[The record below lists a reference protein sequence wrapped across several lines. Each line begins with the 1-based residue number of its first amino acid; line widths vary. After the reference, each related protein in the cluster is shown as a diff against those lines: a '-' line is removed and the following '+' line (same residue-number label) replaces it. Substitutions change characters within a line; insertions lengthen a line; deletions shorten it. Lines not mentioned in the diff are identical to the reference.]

1 MTDLTEKSH
10 NKQTDSSE
18 VKTTKNQ
25 YQILEIQ
32 SIEDENEKQN
42 LIEMGIKC
50 VTPGLPKEKLDEETK
65 QQVKNVVDDQNGL
78 IRERNKRTLKNIEE
92 DVNDDEEDDEED
104 DDENEYDGEDDED
117 DQHSSGKESRQ
128 NEVNKE
134 NESENNDT
142 PNSNKKG
149 SKFYNIK
156 SIHRMH
162 APSPLNLKRQ
172 PSIFNKRI
180 KTATDQTPQ
189 SSSKSKI
196 MIKYTG
202 YNQNFQTTPQQMT
215 PEFLQQMALYQQQQL
230 AMYQQQLNLQRSQQQ
245 QYIQANPQLYQQFY
259 MNSMM
264 MNPLNGTPIAYNQN
278 MLQQFQGQPPFMNA
292 KKEASSVQ
300 RRKEKNSLSKNKEQS
315 EQKNENENEN
325 EKEEEE
331 EEEDEGTENN
341 ENEEEK
347 EEIEEDGKNQSAL
360 NKTPESATENLH
372 YEGMIRINHDNF
384 QFEFETLTAQTVG
397 KLPIQINELNKKKF
411 LKICEKIWDESYW
424 LMKKREQYSNPTPTG
439 LNPVL
444 DIQQRDEDEEDKEKE
459 EEKVIKNNESEVS
472 SQKDASPK
480 DQE

>member
-117 DQHSSGKESRQ
+117 DQHSSGEESRQ

-189 SSSKSKI
+189 SSNKSKI

-230 AMYQQQLNLQRSQQQ
+230 AMYQQQMTLQRTQQQQQQ

-278 MLQQFQGQPPFMNA
+278 MLQQFQGQQPLMNA
-292 KKEASSVQ
+292 KKEVNSVQ
-300 RRKEKNSLSKNKEQS
+300 KKKEKNGLTKNKGQAEG
-315 EQKNENENEN
+315 EKEDEKEN
-325 EKEEEE
+325 EKEEIENNEKEGEEEE
-331 EEEDEGTENN
+331 EEE
-341 ENEEEK
+341 
-347 EEIEEDGKNQSAL
+347 EEIQADGNDQSVL
-360 NKTPESATENLH
+360 NKIPESATENLH
-372 YEGMIRINHDNF
+372 YEGIIRINHDNF
-384 QFEFETLTAQTVG
+384 QFEFETLKEQTVG

-444 DIQQRDEDEEDKEKE
+444 DIQQRDEEEE
-459 EEKVIKNNESEVS
+459 EEKVIENNESEIS
-472 SQKDASPK
+472 SQKEASPK

>member
-1 MTDLTEKSH
+1 MSDLTEKSN
-10 NKQTDSSE
+10 NKQTDSG
-18 VKTTKNQ
+18 VVTTTKNQ

-50 VTPGLPKEKLDEETK
+50 VTPGLPKEKLDDETK

-92 DVNDDEEDDEED
+92 IVNDDDDDEEEEGD
-104 DDENEYDGEDDED
+104 GDDENDYDGEDDKD
-117 DQHSSGKESRQ
+117 NQHSSGEESKQ

-134 NESENNDT
+134 NESESKDS

-202 YNQNFQTTPQQMT
+202 YNQNLQTTPQQMT
-215 PEFLQQMALYQQQQL
+215 PEFSQQMALYQQQQL
-230 AMYQQQLNLQRSQQQ
+230 AMYQQQMNLQRSQQQ
-245 QYIQANPQLYQQFY
+245 QFMQANPQLYQHFY
-259 MNSMM
+259 MNYMM

-278 MLQQFQGQPPFMNA
+278 MLQQFQGQQPFMNT
-292 KKEASSVQ
+292 KKEATSVQ
-300 RRKEKNSLSKNKEQS
+300 KRKEKNSLSKNKEQP
-315 EQKNENENEN
+315 EREKEDEKEN

-331 EEEDEGTENN
+331 EGIENN
-341 ENEEEK
+341 EKEAEEE
-347 EEIEEDGKNQSAL
+347 ELEEDGKDQPAL

-372 YEGMIRINHDNF
+372 YEGMIRINYDNF
-384 QFEFETLTAQTVG
+384 QFEFETLIAQTVG

-444 DIQQRDEDEEDKEKE
+444 DIQQRDEGEDEENG
-459 EEKVIKNNESEVS
+459 EEKVIANNESEIS
-472 SQKDASPK
+472 SQKEESSK